1 MIDPDLLLSNY
12 DFELP
17 SDRIAQNPVVPR
29 DSSKLMVVGEHN
41 VAHHHF
47 HELPQCLRSNDLL
60 VLNNTKVIPARLYG
74 RKPSGAEVDIL
85 LIEPLG
91 LNRWLALLKR
101 AKRFPVGSEIIFSDR
116 LKATVVRIDEATK
129 SRELLFD
136 MPQGETFEQVLA
148 DLGEMPLPPYINK
161 SQSTPDQYQ
170 TVYAKTAGAIAA
182 PTAGLHFTQRLLDEL
197 TAMGIAQTFIT
208 LHVGIG
214 TFRPVEA
221 ENITEHTMHQE
232 WIEVSPEAIA
242 AIKATK
248 AKGGRIIGVGT
259 TVARSL
265 EASKMQ
271 PYTGKTGIMI
281 YPSYEWQVLDGLITN
296 FHLPKSS
303 LLMLVASF
311 LGSREKLLNL
321 YQEAIAQ
328 DYRFYSFGDGMLTWR
343 QVKKFSS

>member
-1 MIDPDLLLSNY
+1 
-12 DFELP
+12 
-17 SDRIAQNPVVPR
+17 
-29 DSSKLMVVGEHN
+29 
-41 VAHHHF
+41 
-47 HELPQCLRSNDLL
+47 
-60 VLNNTKVIPARLYG
+60 
-74 RKPSGAEVDIL
+74 
-85 LIEPLG
+85 
-91 LNRWLALLKR
+91 
-101 AKRFPVGSEIIFSDR
+101 
-116 LKATVVRIDEATK
+116 
-129 SRELLFD
+129 
-136 MPQGETFEQVLA
+136 
-148 DLGEMPLPPYINK
+148 
-161 SQSTPDQYQ
+161 
-170 TVYAKTAGAIAA
+170 
-182 PTAGLHFTQRLLDEL
+182 
-197 TAMGIAQTFIT
+197 MGIAQIFIT

-259 TVARSL
+259 TVARAI
-265 EASKMQ
+265 EACKMQ
-271 PYTGKTGIMI
+271 PYTGKTGLMI

-321 YQEAIAQ
+321 YQEAIDQ

-343 QVKKFSS
+343 QVKKFSN